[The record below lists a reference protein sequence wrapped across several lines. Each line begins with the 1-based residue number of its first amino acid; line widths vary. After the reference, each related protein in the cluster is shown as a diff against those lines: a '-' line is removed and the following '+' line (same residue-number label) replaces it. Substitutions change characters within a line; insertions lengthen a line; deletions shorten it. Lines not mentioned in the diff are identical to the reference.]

1 MIVSF
6 NYFNSIKYNH
16 EKGFSM
22 KFSKIIIIASILL
35 VPTLLFAEDSNNLVS
50 FESHNLTIT
59 LTSDQTPFIFDEGE
73 IEIDSGYCSFKLNKT
88 ARVLGFNVN
97 NINNGHIDY
106 NITISEDSSYS
117 LIHFSSQEAGTFPF
131 AISYQATFN
140 DDVENARFSNENVGR
155 EVAGTILEKGAYL
168 SPSSYFYPQGK
179 EEASS
184 FSVTAKIPHSW
195 ESVADGNKMSE
206 SQNKLYKIQK
216 WENPYKS
223 DGLMFMAAPYVIKDT
238 TVNDINIACYFF
250 AEDTSLFESYL
261 SATVGYIEMY
271 SEMIGPYPYNS
282 FIVAENFFPTGY
294 GMPGWTL
301 LGQQIIRLPF
311 IKYTS
316 LGHEVLHNWW
326 GNSVYVDY
334 ERGNWCESA
343 TVYGA
348 DYRYKLMRSESSAMA
363 YRKDI
368 LKQYVSYVN
377 DGNDFPIREFTSR
390 TSKNT
395 RTIGYNKAMM
405 VYHMIEEE
413 IGYDAFWQAW
423 KDIYAEYI
431 TKKISWEEWLLAF
444 EKTSGKDLMHIIPQW
459 IDQTGAPVLSISD
472 IFVTNDAGSKRVT
485 FKLSETSGGKYKLQ
499 VPVRFSGVDT
509 KFDTTVTLYNNE
521 QIYQLI
527 APATADKIEI
537 DPEFHLFRKLYPE
550 EVEPIVSAV
559 LGFENQVYTMENLE
573 SAGTDAYRQFA
584 QNMNGEE
591 QTITFTRELQDGNDT
606 TSMVV
611 LNPSTIPDYVASMIA
626 MTDDSIT
633 VNGETSPR
641 EGHTFVLTGDNYMG
655 YKKYLTVITS
665 DFESLQRLGQLI
677 PHYGKYSYLV
687 FKGSKNVA
695 KGQWDVKSSPLK
707 VKL

>member
-1 MIVSF
+1 
-6 NYFNSIKYNH
+6 
-16 EKGFSM
+16 M
-22 KFSKIIIIASILL
+22 KFSKICIIAFVLL
-35 VPTLLFAEDSNNLVS
+35 MPTFLFANDVNLVT
-50 FESHNLTIT
+50 FESHDLHIT
-59 LTSDQTPFIFDEGE
+59 LDVPNQSAIIADRGTFTIP
-73 IEIDSGYCSFKLNKT
+73 SGACFFKLNKS
-88 ARVLGFNVN
+88 ANISSFIVN
-97 NINNGHIDY
+97 NVKTEY
-106 NITISEDSSYS
+106 NVALSEDSSYS
-117 LIHFSSQEAGTFPF
+117 LFNFNNETEGTFTF
-131 AISYQATFN
+131 LFTYTATFN

-155 EVAGTILEKGAYL
+155 EVTGTILEKGAYL
-168 SPSSYFYPQGK
+168 SPSSYYYPQGK
-179 EEASS
+179 EEVSS
-184 FSVTAKIPHSW
+184 FSVTAVIPMDW
-195 ESVADGNKMSE
+195 ESVADGNKIEQVRHKVQS
-206 SQNKLYKIQK
+206 
-216 WENPYKS
+216 WTNPYKS
-223 DGLMFMAAPYVIKDT
+223 DGLMFMAAPYVVKDT

-250 AEDTSLFESYL
+250 VEDTSLFESYL
-261 SATVGYIEMY
+261 SATVGYMEMY

-413 IGYDAFWQAW
+413 IGADAFWQTW

-431 TKKISWEEWLLAF
+431 TKKISWEEWIKTF
-444 EKTSGKDLMHIIPQW
+444 ELTSGQDLKHIIPQW

-472 IFVTNDAGSKRVT
+472 IFVTDDTGSKRVT
-485 FKLSETSGGKYKLQ
+485 FKLSETSGGRYKLQ
-499 VPVRFSGVDT
+499 VPVRFSSVDT
-509 KFDTTVTLYNNE
+509 KFDTTVTLYSNE

-527 APATADKIEI
+527 APAKADKIEI

-550 EVEPIVSAV
+550 EVEPIVSAI
-559 LGFENQVYTMENLE
+559 LGFENQMYAMENLE

-584 QNMNGEE
+584 QNMNGED
-591 QTITFTRELQDGNDT
+591 QTITFTRELQYGNDT
-606 TSMVV
+606 TSVIV
-611 LNPSTIPDYVASMIA
+611 LNPKMIPEYVAGMIT

-633 VNGETSPR
+633 VNGETFPKD
-641 EGHTFVLTGDNYMG
+641 GHTFVLSGDNYMG

-665 DFESLQRLGQLI
+665 DFESLARLGQLI

-695 KGQWDVKSSPLK
+695 KGQWEVESSPLK
-707 VKL
+707 VGL